1 MALDPRPAGLTPMN
15 QVIVFTLNGIVV
27 YLLADWLVKEIER
40 RRGAV
45 LAQRQVWFFAIF
57 LVLILVS
64 FEVLGRLFRDGA

>member
-1 MALDPRPAGLTPMN
+1 MALDPRPAGLTAMD
-15 QVIVFTLNGIVV
+15 QVVVFTLNGIVV

-45 LAQRQVWFFAIF
+45 LAQRQAVFFAIF

-64 FEVLGRLFRDGA
+64 FEVLGRLFRGGA